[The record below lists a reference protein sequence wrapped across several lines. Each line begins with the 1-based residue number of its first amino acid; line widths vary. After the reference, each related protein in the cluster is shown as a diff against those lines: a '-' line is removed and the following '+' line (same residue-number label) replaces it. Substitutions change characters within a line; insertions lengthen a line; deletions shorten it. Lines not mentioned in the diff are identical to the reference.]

1 MAKQTTN
8 MDRILY
14 SAFKK
19 DIAPLEIFLAIV
31 AIFSFPTSC
40 LFTQLFF
47 TKTNIKPMIP
57 NAGKNLTIISMKYYF
72 LSGTKNSK
80 TIQNKKEL

>member
-1 MAKQTTN
+1 
-8 MDRILY
+8 
-14 SAFKK
+14 
-19 DIAPLEIFLAIV
+19 
-31 AIFSFPTSC
+31 
-40 LFTQLFF
+40 
-47 TKTNIKPMIP
+47 MIP

>member
-1 MAKQTTN
+1 MYNKMAKQTTK

-19 DIAPLEIFLAIV
+19 DIAPLEMFLAIV

-40 LFTQLFF
+40 LVTQLFF
-47 TKTNIKPMIP
+47 TKTNSKPKIP
-57 NAGKNLTIISMKYYF
+57 NAGKNLIIISIK
-72 LSGTKNSK
+72 
-80 TIQNKKEL
+80 